1 MNAQQ
6 YKMTDNIKNGQESGS
21 DSIFQAG
28 QIQTEAKSN
37 QSHCNTAL
45 LLYNIEVC

>member
-28 QIQTEAKSN
+28 QIQTELN
-37 QSHCNTAL
+37 QSGHTVI
-45 LLYNIEVC
+45 LLYCYRI